1 MLLAAS
7 RRELLFSFRPSFC
20 LLYKCVYFRVFL
32 SSMLYVPGAEAD
44 GCSTINTGDDT
55 NRTLHD
61 EGRQSAREKLDDIGD
76 VTGTGL
82 NKKK

>member
-1 MLLAAS
+1 MLSL
-7 RRELLFSFRPSFC
+7 P
-20 LLYKCVYFRVFL
+20 V
-32 SSMLYVPGAEAD
+32 AEAD

-82 NKKK
+82 DKKK